1 MKAKRRFKLEPQQ
14 YLTVATVNKYI
25 KRKFDVDPHLENIF
39 VKGEISNF
47 KRHSSGHVYLTLKD
61 DKAVISAVMFRQD
74 FSRVQF
80 AVENGMKVL
89 VSGNITVYETA
100 GTIQFYLKK
109 MQLDGA
115 GDLFVAFQ
123 QLKERLGKEG
133 LFEARHKQAL
143 PSYPSKIVVIT
154 SPTGAAIR
162 DMVMTIKRRF
172 PIAHIVVIPALVQ
185 GKQSVDS
192 IVSAILKAN
201 QIADASVV
209 ILGRGG
215 GSIEDLWSF
224 NEEKVARA
232 IFASRLPIIS
242 AVGHETDVT
251 ISDFVA
257 DVRAATPTGAAELAT
272 PQILELSH
280 RLSSMNGRIL
290 KVAQHMFQTKRARLE
305 AIEKSYAFRSPGLLA
320 QEKRRQ
326 LDHLAERLLDST
338 NEVVVNKRR
347 QQEWMANEL
356 FHRSPT
362 GQIGQYRTQLAE
374 LAKTLET
381 CARATVGQAR
391 QRFINQYSVLS
402 AVDPLKIMTRGYS
415 AVYSSE
421 KKPIK
426 SIKAVK
432 VDEKLSIKVTDGY
445 IDCQVK
451 ATRSEKHG

>member
-1 MKAKRRFKLEPQQ
+1 MEQQ
-14 YLTVATVNKYI
+14 AYLTVATVNKYI

-39 VKGEISNF
+39 VKGDISNF

-61 DKAVISAVMFRQD
+61 EKAVINAVMFRHD
-74 FSRVQF
+74 FSRVKF

-133 LFEARHKQAL
+133 LFEARHKQLL
-143 PSYPSKIVVIT
+143 PKYPEEIVVIT

-172 PIAHIVVIPALVQ
+172 PIAKIVVIPALVQ

-192 IVSAILKAN
+192 LVGAIDKAN
-201 QIADASVV
+201 QMTTASVV

-257 DVRAATPTGAAELAT
+257 DVRAATPTGAAELVT

-280 RLSSMNGRIL
+280 RLNSMNGRIL

-305 AIEKSYAFRSPGLLA
+305 AIGKSYAFRSPKLLV

-326 LDHLAERLLDST
+326 LDHLSERLTDST
-338 NEVVVNKRR
+338 HETVINKRR
-347 QQEWMANEL
+347 QHEWIANEL
-356 FHRSPT
+356 FHRSPVT
-362 GQIGQYRTQLAE
+362 KIRQYKGQLAE
-374 LAKTLET
+374 QSKLLDANIKSV
-381 CARATVGQAR
+381 VGQAR
-391 QRFINQYSVLS
+391 QRFMGQYAVLS

-415 AVYSSE
+415 AVYSSG
-421 KKPIK
+421 KKTIK

-432 VDEKLSIKVTDGY
+432 VDEQLSIKVTDGY

-451 ATRSEKHG
+451 ATRSEKNG